1 VNGWRRKEKCKNEF
15 VAGMHLPGLFCK
27 RLENS
32 GILADLYC
40 LFSVTNLILLAELQA

>member
-1 VNGWRRKEKCKNEF
+1 MAGVGKKN
-15 VAGMHLPGLFCK
+15 ARMSLSQACTC
-27 RLENS
+27 LENS